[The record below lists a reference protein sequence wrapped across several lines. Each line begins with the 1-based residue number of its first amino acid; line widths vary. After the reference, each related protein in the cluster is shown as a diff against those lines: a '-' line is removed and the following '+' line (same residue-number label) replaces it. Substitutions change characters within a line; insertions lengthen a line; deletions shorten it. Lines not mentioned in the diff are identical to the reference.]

1 MSAILD
7 SEAHF
12 EKRCE
17 EIRMSKDTIKAI
29 KGLGVCT
36 MGAMAYTVGTPGQDI
51 GDVQLQSWVDQN
63 VPGLSV
69 GDIAAVKRILFESQ
83 TIQLSVLRQ
92 SILDPDSSAKVRLP
106 DAEKNQRLAT
116 FLASHPGL
124 RLDASMQPGHSLL
137 ELTCEQERDNVFKHV
152 AIERCVSRQ
161 HELVNQS
168 KPSKMLQLEAGTL
181 AVRETQ
187 STPDQPVHGALAL
200 LEGLKR
206 RGYAYVMS
214 KCCSLG
220 PYEAYLAKL
229 FQHFRRPAPE
239 GHQRVTLEQL
249 IQADRYVF
257 VFLLQSG
264 CTPRAKADGS
274 FDMDTMLHK
283 ALDSY
288 QVTSMLLPLPAGL
301 KRKVPGN
308 PSGSRLQDG
317 KGHQSYKGGKGKG
330 KGPKGKSKANTASS
344 SNNPAIPQ
352 RIRLLGGRGITKAGK
367 HVCFAFNLEGCPL
380 GDQCP
385 RANVCAKCEGPR
397 PITACPLAKQGS

>member
-1 MSAILD
+1 
-7 SEAHF
+7 
-12 EKRCE
+12 
-17 EIRMSKDTIKAI
+17 
-29 KGLGVCT
+29 
-36 MGAMAYTVGTPGQDI
+36 
-51 GDVQLQSWVDQN
+51 
-63 VPGLSV
+63 
-69 GDIAAVKRILFESQ
+69 
-83 TIQLSVLRQ
+83 
-92 SILDPDSSAKVRLP
+92 
-106 DAEKNQRLAT
+106 
-116 FLASHPGL
+116 
-124 RLDASMQPGHSLL
+124 MQPGHSLL

-168 KPSKMLQLEAGTL
+168 KPSKVLELEAGKL

-187 STPDQPVHGALAL
+187 TTPDQPVHGALAL

-220 PYEAYLAKL
+220 PYEAYLSKL

-257 VFLLQSG
+257 VYLLESG

-301 KRKVPGN
+301 KRKAPG
-308 PSGSRLQDG
+308 R
-317 KGHQSYKGGKGKG
+317 H
-330 KGPKGKSKANTASS
+330 
-344 SNNPAIPQ
+344 PAIP
-352 RIRLLGGRGITKAGK
+352 RDPGFRMARAAKPLKVARARERATKARAKPAPHRQAAAQQYLSASACWGGAWP
-367 HVCFAFNLEGCPL
+367 HEGRQTYLLCLQP
-380 GDQCP
+380 
-385 RANVCAKCEGPR
+385 
-397 PITACPLAKQGS
+397 